1 MNIHIA
7 ENIEILGCLH
17 ETNYFIL
24 ILFFILFIINI

>member
-17 ETNYFIL
+17 KTNYFIFNF
-24 ILFFILFIINI
+24 IFILFLINI